1 MRKELNWQ
9 FPVAGVILLVLI
21 VGLTGCLQAEREA
34 TAAGTAGQ
42 AAVTKQTADKLP
54 AADLQHAALAVSG
67 MTCGSCEQ
75 AIQRSVGKLDG
86 VSLVKASFSA
96 GRVDV
101 DYDPQQVD
109 EQAIIGAIE
118 RLQYKVEDN
127 PPADEDSATADEP
140 QDQAASEVPAAE
152 PAEDTQAEE
161 ATADDAGDAAESE
174 DAAADEPAETEDAA
188 TDKPAAEAG
197 DMGATGEGCEECAG
211 ECEGGEG
218 CASAEETEVTAEAE
232 TEDGGGCAGCAKEA
246 AGVGAPASVPAG
258 MERIT
263 LKIEQMTCAGK
274 SGWVNNTVGGLEGVD
289 GCYADEGTLTAVIDF
304 DPAKWTVAKLIEVIN
319 TESEGFFTP
328 TEV

>member
-9 FPVAGVILLVLI
+9 FPLAGVILLVLI
-21 VGLTGCLQAEREA
+21 IGLAGCLTAEQEA
-34 TAAGTAGQ
+34 AAGTTGQ

-54 AADLQHAALAVSG
+54 AANLQHAALAVSG

-86 VSLVKASFSA
+86 VSMVKASFSA

-101 DYDPQQVD
+101 DYDPQRVD

-118 RLQYKVEDN
+118 RLQYKVGDN
-127 PPADEDSATADEP
+127 PPADEDSATADAPPDPATSDES
-140 QDQAASEVPAAE
+140 AAD

-174 DAAADEPAETEDAA
+174 DTAADEPAAETG
-188 TDKPAAEAG
+188 DK
-197 DMGATGEGCEECAG
+197 GATGEDCEECSG

-218 CASAEETEVTAEAE
+218 CASAEATEAAAEAE
-232 TEDGGGCAGCAKEA
+232 SESGGGCAGCAKEA
-246 AGVGAPASVPAG
+246 AGVSAPASVPPG
-258 MERIT
+258 MERVT

-274 SGWVNNTVGGLEGVD
+274 SGWVNKTVGGLEGVD
-289 GCYADEGTLTAVIDF
+289 GCYADEGTRTAVIDY
-304 DPAKWTVAKLIEVIN
+304 DPAKWTVAKLIEVIK
-319 TESEGFFTP
+319 TESENFFTP
-328 TEV
+328 AEV

>member
-1 MRKELNWQ
+1 MRKEHNWQ
-9 FPVAGVILLVLI
+9 FPLAGAILLVLI
-21 VGLTGCLQAEREA
+21 VSLTGCLQAEQEA
-34 TAAGTAGQ
+34 TAAGTTSQ

-54 AADLQHAALAVSG
+54 ATDLQHAALAVSG

-75 AIQRSVGKLDG
+75 AIQRSVGKLAG
-86 VSLVKASFSA
+86 VSMVKASFST

-118 RLQYKVEDN
+118 RLQYKVGEN

-140 QDQAASEVPAAE
+140 QDQAPSEEPAAE
-152 PAEDTQAEE
+152 PADDTQAEE
-161 ATADDAGDAAESE
+161 TTAEDAGEAAESE
-174 DAAADEPAETEDAA
+174 DAAAEEPATEAA
-188 TDKPAAEAG
+188 DK
-197 DMGATGEGCEECAG
+197 GATGEGCEECSG

-218 CASAEETEVTAEAE
+218 CASAEETEAAAEAE
-232 TEDGGGCAGCAKEA
+232 TESGGGCAGCAKEA
-246 AGVGAPASVPAG
+246 AGVNAPASVPAG
-258 MERIT
+258 LERVT

-274 SGWVNNTVGGLEGVD
+274 SGWVNNTVGGLEGIG
-289 GCYADEGTLTAVIDF
+289 GCYADEGTLTAVIDY